1 MVILLVDAAAVAAW
15 ILVLRKLDKYGGH
28 KNSGQTLFAF
38 YIAGIGSALLV
49 MFLYPVLDLFVLP
62 GTTPAGMFA
71 YDLFA
76 AGPLEEMCKFLA
88 FFFFSLMLRSIREPA
103 DGMLQAASAA
113 LGFASM
119 ENIFYACDFGLPNLL
134 IRSAL
139 CIAGHMV
146 YSSICG
152 LCFALLVLYRPG
164 ASGFLRFATVPAAVF
179 AAGMV
184 HGIYNFFL
192 EIHATAAAIALDI
205 LLLFWS
211 FLLLRLL
218 LSLSPFRP
226 FTLAEHQ
233 EAVSMLKSGLAADS
247 GSFVLNQR
255 LAGFYFYRRQ
265 YDRAL
270 PHLNRC
276 LQASYGSA
284 YFKCLKGAALML
296 GEDPR
301 RGQRLLREG
310 WRRLGAGRRQILL
323 RNFAKLTGGREDL
336 QALLRRDTGS
346 WGSKAEA
353 LLADLYLEAPPAAK
367 PHQG

>member
-1 MVILLVDAAAVAAW
+1 MLILLIDAAAVAAW

-38 YIAGIGSALLV
+38 FTAGTISALLTL
-49 MFLYPVLDLFVLP
+49 FLYPILDIFWWP
-62 GTTPAGMFA
+62 GSTPAGKFA

-76 AGPLEEMCKFLA
+76 AGPLEELSKFFV
-88 FFFFSLMLRSIREPA
+88 FFVISRVLCSIREPA
-103 DGMLQAASAA
+103 DGMLQAASTA
-113 LGFASM
+113 LGFASV
-119 ENIFYACDFGLPNLL
+119 ENIFYAIRFGLPNLL
-134 IRSAL
+134 LRSVL

-152 LCFALLVLYRPG
+152 LCLAVLVLYRPG
-164 ASGFLRFATVPAAVF
+164 KNGLIRFSLALAAVF

-184 HGIYNFFL
+184 HGIYNFLL
-192 EIHATAAAIALDI
+192 EIDSTAAAVILSA

-211 FLLLRLL
+211 FMLLRLL

-226 FTLAEHQ
+226 FSLTEHR
-233 EAVSMLKSGLAADS
+233 EAVPALRSGLAADS
-247 GSFVLNQR
+247 QSFVLNER
-255 LAGFYFYRRQ
+255 LACFYFYRRQ

-276 LQASYGSA
+276 LRASYGSA

-296 GEDPR
+296 DSDPR

-310 WRRLGAGRRQILL
+310 WRRLGPRRRQILV
-323 RNFAKLTGGREDL
+323 RNFALLTAGREDL
-336 QALLRRDTGS
+336 QALLARDIGGGS
-346 WGSKAEA
+346 SQAEA
-353 LLADLYLEAPPAAK
+353 LLADLYLEKPPA
-367 PHQG
+367 